1 MTTVGVTKPTEM
13 KTNKFKEMGRMA
25 DQVRITV
32 LKRELYKDLIK
43 EYSSNPETEQCPRYK
58 DGQEFILETKD
69 MPAGFCSWA
78 WADIQRDVAAVFHGA
93 SFPWIERKSM
103 IISCCT
109 DGLRP
114 VVFKIEKIG
123 E

>member
-1 MTTVGVTKPTEM
+1 
-13 KTNKFKEMGRMA
+13 MA
-25 DQVRITV
+25 SQLKITV
-32 LKRELYKDLIK
+32 LKRELYKDLVDK
-43 EYSSNPETEQCPRYK
+43 YAADKNFAPCPKYK
-58 DGQEFILETKD
+58 DGQEFILDTKD

-78 WADIQRDVAAVFHGA
+78 WADIHRDVVAVFHGA
-93 SFPWIERKSM
+93 NFPWIERKST

>member
-1 MTTVGVTKPTEM
+1 
-13 KTNKFKEMGRMA
+13 MA
-25 DQVRITV
+25 GQVKITV
-32 LKRELYKDLIK
+32 LKRELYKDLVD
-43 EYSSNPETEQCPRYK
+43 EYAADKKFQLCPKYEV
-58 DGQEFILETKD
+58 GQEFILNAKE

-78 WADIQRDVAAVFHGA
+78 WADIHRDVVAVFHGA

-103 IISCCT
+103 IISACT

-114 VVFKIEKIG
+114 VIFKIERIG

>member
-1 MTTVGVTKPTEM
+1 
-13 KTNKFKEMGRMA
+13 MA
-25 DQVRITV
+25 SQLKITV
-32 LKRELYKDLIK
+32 LKRELYKDLVEK
-43 EYSSNPETEQCPRYK
+43 YAADKNFTQCPKYK
-58 DGQEFILETKD
+58 DGQEFILDTKD

-78 WADIQRDVAAVFHGA
+78 WADIHRDVVAIFHDA

>member
-1 MTTVGVTKPTEM
+1 MT
-13 KTNKFKEMGRMA
+13 GRLK
-25 DQVRITV
+25 ITV
-32 LKRELYKDLIK
+32 LKRELYKNFVD
-43 EYSSNPETEQCPRYK
+43 EYAADKNLTPCARYE
-58 DGQEFILETKD
+58 DGQEFILDTKD

-78 WADIQRDVAAVFHGA
+78 WADIQRDVVALFHGA
-93 SFPWIERKSM
+93 SFPWMQRKGA

-114 VVFKIEKIG
+114 VVFKLERIG

>member
-1 MTTVGVTKPTEM
+1 
-13 KTNKFKEMGRMA
+13 MA
-25 DQVRITV
+25 SQLKITV
-32 LKRELYKDLIK
+32 LKRELYKNLVE
-43 EYSSNPETEQCPRYK
+43 EYASDKNLMPCPKYK
-58 DGQEFILETKD
+58 DGQEFILDTHD

-78 WADIQRDVAAVFHGA
+78 WADIHRDVVAIFRGA
-93 SFPWIERKSM
+93 NFPWIEQKNM

-114 VVFKIEKIG
+114 VIFKIEKIG